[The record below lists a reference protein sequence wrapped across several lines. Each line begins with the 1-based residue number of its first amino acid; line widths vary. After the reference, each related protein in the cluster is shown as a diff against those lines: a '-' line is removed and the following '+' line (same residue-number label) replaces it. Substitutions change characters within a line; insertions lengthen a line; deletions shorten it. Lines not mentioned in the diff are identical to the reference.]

1 MTLAASNN
9 EKEGSYGPQN
19 KKSGSD
25 CEDHMERSKAPE
37 SSLVL
42 GSYLRH
48 IWSYFLLSAIER
60 MDYGFS
66 KL

>member
-1 MTLAASNN
+1 MARKTKNQAQTVKITW
-9 EKEGSYGPQN
+9 KEVKRQ
-19 KKSGSD
+19 KV
-25 CEDHMERSKAPE
+25 
-37 SSLVL
+37 LL